1 MNLKELMQETSPL
14 PWHTEGDGQIFGP
27 NPEFDPT
34 DLQTHDEILIA
45 DVAPENVALT
55 EYDAPNAA
63 LITHCVNNFAQLV
76 EHLAS
81 IANIEANQNSEPD
94 EMAAALQKINTIANI
109 ALNKAQTIP
118 YGEKGDK

>member
-1 MNLKELMQETSPL
+1 MTYKELEEKATPL

-55 EYDAPNAA
+55 EYDADNAA
-63 LITHCVNNFAQLV
+63 MIVHCVNHFGAVV
-76 EHLAS
+76 EALEGVCEAYGCECLAS
-81 IANIEANQNSEPD
+81 EPQPHCPMCVGRKALD
-94 EMAAALQKINTIANI
+94 AAQH
-109 ALNKAQTIP
+109 IP
-118 YGEKGDK
+118 SGEKEEA